1 MRIGAVAGLSSGYS
15 VMSVY
20 GNPKGVEKVS
30 PINKETQA
38 ASPLVVVKEEADPA
52 EEILRNIDDVVD
64 YDEVMNQ
71 MMGGQALNAYTVP
84 TQDATEG
91 GLGMNNSEN
100 DISAFMRNKA
110 IMAYS

>member
-30 PINKETQA
+30 AINEDTKA
-38 ASPLVVVKEEADPA
+38 ASPLVVVKKEEDIAQEIERNVDEVADY
-52 EEILRNIDDVVD
+52 E
-64 YDEVMNQ
+64 EVMNQ
-71 MMGGQALNAYTVP
+71 MMGGMALNAYTVP
-84 TQDATEG
+84 TQESLDG
-91 GLGMNNSEN
+91 GQGMSNSAN